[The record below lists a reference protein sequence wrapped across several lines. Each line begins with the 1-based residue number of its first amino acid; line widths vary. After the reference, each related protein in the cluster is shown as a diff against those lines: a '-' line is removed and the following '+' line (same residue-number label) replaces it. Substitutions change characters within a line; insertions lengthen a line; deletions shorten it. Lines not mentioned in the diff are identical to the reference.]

1 MNIILLSSLCKK
13 RGSIEI
19 CVPRAAAWLL
29 PGVAAI
35 AGLLIWTGYEFGV
48 YRAEQQQAESLTV
61 ELHDMLRNERLA
73 VEQARA
79 EQRDHLDALAPRMG
93 SMQARLLRVDA
104 LGERL
109 VGMGKL
115 DPEEFDFAAEPA
127 VGGIDAGS
135 AGAHNVADISHDLE
149 RLNALLDDR
158 EAKLAML
165 EEQLLNR
172 RLIHETLPSGR
183 PVQKGWISSHFGK
196 RTDPFSGKKS
206 YHRGMDFAGKKG
218 TEVYAVAGG
227 VVERAKNVSGYGN
240 VVEIRH
246 ADGYST
252 LYGHNQENL
261 VGEGDVVSKG
271 QLIALLGNTGRSSGP
286 HVHFEVHK
294 DGKILDPRRY
304 IRAP

>member
-1 MNIILLSSLCKK
+1 
-13 RGSIEI
+13 
-19 CVPRAAAWLL
+19 
-29 PGVAAI
+29 
-35 AGLLIWTGYEFGV
+35 
-48 YRAEQQQAESLTV
+48 V
-61 ELHDMLRNERLA
+61 ELRDMLRNERLA

-79 EQRDHLDALAPRMG
+79 EQRDHLDALALRIG
-93 SMQARLLRVDA
+93 SMQARMLRVDA

-115 DPEEFDFAAEPA
+115 DREEFDFVAEPA
-127 VGGIDAGS
+127 VGGSDASG
-135 AGAHNVADISHDLE
+135 GVSHDVDDIGLNLE

-158 EAKLAML
+158 EGKLEML

-206 YHRGMDFAGKKG
+206 YHRGMDFAGKQG

-227 VVERAKNVSGYGN
+227 VVERAKKVSGYGN

-246 ADGYST
+246 PDGYTT

-261 VGEGDVVSKG
+261 VEEGDVVSKG

>member
-35 AGLLIWTGYEFGV
+35 AGLLIWTGYEAGV
-48 YRAEQQQAESLTV
+48 YRAQQQQAESLTV
-61 ELHDMLRNERLA
+61 ELQDVLRNERLA

-79 EQRDHLDALAPRMG
+79 EQRDHLDALALRIG
-93 SMQARLLRVDA
+93 SMQARMLRVDA

-115 DPEEFDFAAEPA
+115 DPEEFDFAAAPA
-127 VGGIDAGS
+127 IGGIDAS
-135 AGAHNVADISHDLE
+135 SSVPHDVADISLDLE

-183 PVQKGWISSHFGK
+183 PVQKGWISSFFGK

-218 TEVYAVAGG
+218 AEVYAVAGG
-227 VVERAKNVSGYGN
+227 VVERAKKVSGYGN

-246 ADGYST
+246 ADGYTT

-261 VGEGDVVSKG
+261 VGEGDVVTKG

-294 DGKILDPRRY
+294 DGKIVDPRRY

>member
-35 AGLLIWTGYEFGV
+35 AGLLIWTGYEVGV
-48 YRAEQQQAESLTV
+48 YRAQQQQAESLTV
-61 ELHDMLRNERLA
+61 ELQDMLRNERLA

-79 EQRDHLDALAPRMG
+79 EQRDHLDALALRIG
-93 SMQARLLRVDA
+93 SMQARMLRVDA

-127 VGGIDAGS
+127 VGGI
-135 AGAHNVADISHDLE
+135 GASSSVPHDVADISLDLE
-149 RLNALLDDR
+149 RLNSLLDDR
-158 EAKLAML
+158 ESKLAML

-172 RLIHETLPSGR
+172 KLIHETLPSGR
-183 PVQKGWISSHFGK
+183 PVQKGWISSYFGK

-218 TEVYAVAGG
+218 AEVYAVAGG
-227 VVERAKNVSGYGN
+227 VVERAEKVSGYGN

-246 ADGYST
+246 ADGYTT

-261 VGEGDVVSKG
+261 VGEGDVVTKG

-294 DGKILDPRRY
+294 DGKIVDPRRY